1 MTEVEHYRGVA
12 PMRITGGTP
21 VPMNDPAANPVDGWI
36 QVLADVAKLAEYIA
50 DTELVPDAVRR
61 RPAAVAAI
69 ILTGREMHLPP
80 MMALRHIHIVKGKP
94 GMSAEIMRAQVLA
107 AGHELDYVEMSD
119 TRCVAKGRRRGE
131 SEWLTVSFTAAQA
144 RTAKIDLG
152 GYPEDKLVA
161 RATSR
166 LCRRKFA
173 DCIAGIPS
181 VDEIE
186 DDGAWAPAAIEP
198 APVSAELQAPPPVQR
213 TAQRRVKPRTAP
225 ARPVAAEHV
234 PAPTQ
239 QASGPPLPGED
250 GYDEKPAA
258 EPDAEAPP
266 QQDGDDAAEATAKQR
281 NVLFAIFRE
290 TDFDDRADRLRI
302 SSSILGRPIH
312 TWRDLTK
319 EDASVLIDMF
329 EALKRDG
336 RLVTALTDLL
346 NAPANTEGEQQ

>member
-1 MTEVEHYRGVA
+1 MSEIERYQHGAVA
-12 PMRITGGTP
+12 PMQPIAGTAM
-21 VPMNDPAANPVDGWI
+21 VGHDPAANPLDGWI
-36 QVLADVAKLAEYIA
+36 QVMADVAKLAEYIA

-69 ILTGREMHLPP
+69 ILTGREMNLPP

-186 DDGAWAPAAIEP
+186 DDEAPQVE
-198 APVSAELQAPPPVQR
+198 SGQERPPQVGR
-213 TAQRRVKPRTAP
+213 TAQRRTKPRTAP
-225 ARPVAAEHV
+225 ARPATEQRV

-239 QASGPPLPGED
+239 EPPSGPPLPGED
-250 GYDEKPAA
+250 GYDDAPA
-258 EPDAEAPP
+258 DS
-266 QQDGDDAAEATAKQR
+266 QQSADPTTELATAAQTKR
-281 NVLFAIFRE
+281 LGAIFGDAGIKER
-290 TDFDDRADRLRI
+290 DDRLRI
-302 SSSILGRPIH
+302 TSGVLNREIGSWKEI
-312 TWRDLTK
+312 TK
-319 EDASVLIDMF
+319 QDAGVLIDTL
-329 EALKRDG
+329 EELGRDG
-336 RLVTALTDLL
+336 DLAETLLGLLGHQSTDDQQSTD
-346 NAPANTEGEQQ
+346 AEGRQP